1 MEVRTEVKKEDKM
14 EKWKRWINTRD
25 EETINKF
32 INDLTNLKELK
43 YPTPTPKECVLCEQS
58 ADYDELCGH
67 GVADSHSCECLE
79 CKVYLDGLEEEE
91 EGTDTE
97 SEITYEDTGF
107 TVPEA
112 ESEEEDNICEICGE
126 ICDEEKDVI
135 FKCEECGSN
144 PSHSECYDNGGRG
157 SNLLSVQEGWACDDH
172 YVPAHIADEWCSRG

>member
-1 MEVRTEVKKEDKM
+1 M

-25 EETINKF
+25 EEYINKF
-32 INDLTNLKELK
+32 INDLTKLKDLK
-43 YPTPTPKECVLCEQS
+43 YKEITPEPLS
-58 ADYDELCGH
+58 
-67 GVADSHSCECLE
+67 
-79 CKVYLDGLEEEE
+79 
-91 EGTDTE
+91 DTE

-112 ESEEEDNICEICGE
+112 ESDEEDNICEICGE

-144 PSHSECYDNGGRG
+144 PSHSECYDNGGQG